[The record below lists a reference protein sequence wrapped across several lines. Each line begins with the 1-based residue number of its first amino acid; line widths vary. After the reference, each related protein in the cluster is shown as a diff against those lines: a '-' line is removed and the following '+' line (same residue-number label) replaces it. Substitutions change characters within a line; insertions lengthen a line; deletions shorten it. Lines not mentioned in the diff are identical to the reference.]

1 MSFKRDGDDLD
12 MLRRLKVVFL
22 CFGIRKLAAEFV
34 SWWRSTRQ
42 QFLFYLHIYIYIYIY
57 TCTGMPEDGLS
68 AGRNM

>member
-34 SWWRSTRQ
+34 SWWRSAPKSN
-42 QFLFYLHIYIYIYIY
+42 FYF
-57 TCTGMPEDGLS
+57 
-68 AGRNM
+68 R